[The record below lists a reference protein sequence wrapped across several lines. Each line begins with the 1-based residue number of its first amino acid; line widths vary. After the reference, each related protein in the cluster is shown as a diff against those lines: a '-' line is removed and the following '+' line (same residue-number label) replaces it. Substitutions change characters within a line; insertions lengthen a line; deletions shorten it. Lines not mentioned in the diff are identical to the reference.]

1 MQVNQLENQER
12 NNGVSPKG
20 KALDFDSSICK
31 FESCYSSFLFP
42 AFVGSNPTS
51 PVWTYSIMVAKLKEI
66 LSTLECLTR
75 DSGSIPDMSVEM
87 KISQKHSYYA
97 NKLYNP
103 CFTTILSG
111 RGV

>member
-1 MQVNQLENQER
+1 MTAKRELYL
-12 NNGVSPKG
+12 
-20 KALDFDSSICK
+20 ALAILLG
-31 FESCYSSFLFP
+31 YRQAVRHRTLTP